1 MEEIKYINFE
11 KVMKCLLSKDK
22 NEYVVSIIQKL
33 NWNIDDFNGLFCNI
47 ESRKDV
53 VYFIVLSDWIVEAC
67 NCIYKLYEKYAG
79 NFVYSRKEEFE
90 KTNKQFKAIR
100 SFIVAHPLNTD
111 RHTEFGYD
119 GKKEC
124 IDIKLKLSEVE
135 EAFSDYDR
143 RNADFYLS
151 YYDNDKSYAYKNEGH
166 DYSEIYR
173 AVYYNV
179 ERMLEFEKYLSKIRK
194 KDLEKYQNKIV

>member
-119 GKKEC
+119 GKKKC
-124 IDIKLKLSEVE
+124 IDIKLKLSGVE
-135 EAFSDYDR
+135 E
-143 RNADFYLS
+143 DFLIMI
-151 YYDNDKSYAYKNEGH
+151 DVMQ
-166 DYSEIYR
+166 I
-173 AVYYNV
+173 
-179 ERMLEFEKYLSKIRK
+179 FI
-194 KDLEKYQNKIV
+194 

>member
-1 MEEIKYINFE
+1 MQVILCIRE
-11 KVMKCLLSKDK
+11 KK
-22 NEYVVSIIQKL
+22 N
-33 NWNIDDFNGLFCNI
+33 
-47 ESRKDV
+47 
-53 VYFIVLSDWIVEAC
+53 
-67 NCIYKLYEKYAG
+67 
-79 NFVYSRKEEFE
+79 
-90 KTNKQFKAIR
+90 FKAIR

-166 DYSEIYR
+166 GTTIFIIQT
-173 AVYYNV
+173 A
-179 ERMLEFEKYLSKIRK
+179 LGKF
-194 KDLEKYQNKIV
+194 